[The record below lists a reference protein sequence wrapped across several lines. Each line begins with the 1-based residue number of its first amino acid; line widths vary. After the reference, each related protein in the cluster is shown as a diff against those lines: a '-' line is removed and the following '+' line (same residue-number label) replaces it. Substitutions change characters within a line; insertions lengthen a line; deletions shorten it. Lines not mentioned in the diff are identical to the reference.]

1 MEKILW
7 KDRSLNHPTA
17 PYFDD
22 GEIAW
27 NPDGKSIAFTTKRL
41 YGKEDA
47 LSTNSDIY
55 LYNIET
61 GKELIYRG

>member
-1 MEKILW
+1 MEGQ
-7 KDRSLNHPTA
+7 RFESPTA

-27 NPDGKSIAFTTKRL
+27 SPDWKSIAYTTKRL
-41 YGKEDA
+41 NGKADA
-47 LSTNSDIY
+47 ISTNSDIY

-61 GKELIYRG
+61 GKEINITEANK